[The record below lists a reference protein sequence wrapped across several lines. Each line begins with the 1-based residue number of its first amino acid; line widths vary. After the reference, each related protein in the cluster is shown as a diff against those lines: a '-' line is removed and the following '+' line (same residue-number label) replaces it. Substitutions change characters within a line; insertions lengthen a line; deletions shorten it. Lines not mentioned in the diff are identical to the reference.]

1 MNEIQLLESGKTS
14 VVVSFSGKISR
25 DNAADCDRELRKIRA
40 EHPQGGLVLNFEKL
54 EYISSA
60 GLRMLLT
67 AAKAEKEKIKIF
79 QISSEIHEILE
90 DTGFVKMFET
100 HKAMKKYSLEGF
112 ELIGQGANGA
122 VYRMDKENIIKVFQK
137 NAPLEDI
144 DRERKLAQEALLAG
158 IPTAI
163 SYTVVLADD
172 DRYGI
177 VFELIDAD
185 PLSIV
190 LKNNPDTYEKN
201 TDLYIDLYKKIH
213 ETEGDPASFGSI
225 KDIYYECINAC
236 KEYYSEVE
244 LQKLHDLV
252 ESVPDRKTLIH
263 GDYHPNNVMIQNG
276 ELILIDM
283 GDMSVGHPIFDFLA
297 TAATQ
302 VNLVKL
308 SPEYAEF
315 HTKMPAEMITR
326 TWRKLIDRYFAD
338 KSEEE
343 RNRIEEQI
351 CIFSKL
357 KVALAPVFGR
367 GAAPEIIQASIEDA
381 KQNFLP
387 KIDELIGA
395 VDW

>member
-1 MNEIQLLESGKTS
+1 MNEIQLLESGKSS
-14 VVVSFSGKISR
+14 VVVGFFGRISR
-25 DNAADCDRELRKIRA
+25 DNATDCDNELRKIRT
-40 EHPQGGLVLNFEKL
+40 EHPQGGLVFNFEKL

-60 GLRMLLT
+60 GLRMILT

-79 QISSEIHEILE
+79 QISSEIYEILE

-100 HKAMKKYSLEGF
+100 HKAMKKYSLAGF
-112 ELIGQGANGA
+112 ELIGQGANGE

-144 DRERKLAQEALLAG
+144 DRERTLAQEALLCG

-163 SYTVVLADD
+163 SYTVVTVDE

-185 PLSIV
+185 PLSV
-190 LKNNPDTYEKN
+190 MLKNHPDTYEKN

-225 KDIYYECINAC
+225 KDIYYECIKGCEA
-236 KEYYSEVE
+236 YYSKEE

-252 ESVPDRKTLIH
+252 ASVPDRKTLIH
-263 GDYHPNNVMIQNG
+263 GDYHPNNVMIQND

-283 GDMSVGHPIFDFLA
+283 GDMSIGHPIFDFLA

-326 TWRKLIDRYFAD
+326 TWRKLIDQYFAD

-367 GAAPEIIQASIEDA
+367 GAAPEIIQASIDDA

-387 KIDELIGA
+387 RIDELIGA
-395 VDW
+395 VNW

>member
-1 MNEIQLLESGKTS
+1 MNEIQLKESGKTN
-14 VVVSFSGKISR
+14 VVVGFSGRISR
-25 DNAADCDRELRKIRA
+25 DNAPDCEKELRQIRA
-40 EHPQGGLVLNFEKL
+40 DHPQGTLTLDFEKL

-67 AAKAEKEKIKIF
+67 IAKEEKEKVRVF
-79 QISSEIHEILE
+79 QISSEIFEILE
-90 DTGFVKMFET
+90 DTGFVKMFEA
-100 HKAMKKYSLEGF
+100 HKAMKRYSLEGC
-112 ELIGQGANGA
+112 EMIGQGANGQ
-122 VYRMDKENIIKVFQK
+122 VFRMDKENIVKVFQK
-137 NAPLEDI
+137 STPLEDI
-144 DRERKLAQEALLAG
+144 DRERNLAQQALLDG

-163 SYTVVLADD
+163 SYTVVVVDE

-185 PLSIV
+185 PLSQV

-201 TDLYIDLYKKIH
+201 TDQYIHLYKKIH
-213 ETEGDPASFGSI
+213 ETEGDPTAFGSI
-225 KDIYYECINAC
+225 KDIYYDSINAC
-236 KEYYSEVE
+236 KDYYSEAE

-252 ESVPDRKTLIH
+252 ASVPDRKTLIH
-263 GDYHPNNVMIQNG
+263 GDYHPNNVMWQNG
-276 ELILIDM
+276 DLILIDM
-283 GDMSVGHPIFDFLA
+283 GDMSIGHPIFDFLA

-315 HTKMPAEMITR
+315 HTKMPAELITK
-326 TWRKLIDRYFAD
+326 TWRKLIDQYFGD
-338 KSEEE
+338 KTKEE
-343 RNRIEEQI
+343 RDRIEEQI

-367 GAAPEIIQASIEDA
+367 GAAPEIIQASIDDA